1 MTGCS
6 TGTAGSL
13 QESLPLPPIYYAVRS
28 NYSEPSGGPP
38 HAPLTEGAPQLP
50 SPCNPGDPKQDSLPF
65 AWNATYTFYTIAC

>member
-13 QESLPLPPIYYAVRS
+13 QERLPLPPIYFSQRS

-38 HAPLTEGAPQLP
+38 HAPLTEGASQLP
-50 SPCNPGDPKQDSLPF
+50 EPCNPDDPQQFSRVFP
-65 AWNATYTFYTIAC
+65 WNAVVTFYTITC